1 MIMSNKTDNNLNTS
15 INEMYKLIGGQ
26 IRKMR
31 RITGVTSTELGNLI
45 GVSQQQISRYEIG
58 STKISLEII
67 LRISQVFGVSP
78 YYFIED
84 SLLFF
89 TRQHLPDDDNV
100 IPRSTDAGVNTEPET
115 RHRNTE
121 CVTAPLM
128 RCCLF
133 IPAEWLHPATVRLS
147 VPPAAQVS
155 AGQRN

>member
-100 IPRSTDAGVNTEPET
+100 IPRSTDAGVNTEPG
-115 RHRNTE
+115 
-121 CVTAPLM
+121 
-128 RCCLF
+128 
-133 IPAEWLHPATVRLS
+133 IQ
-147 VPPAAQVS
+147 PPEH
-155 AGQRN
+155 

>member
-1 MIMSNKTDNNLNTS
+1 MSNKTDNNLNTS
-15 INEMYKLIGGQ
+15 INEMYKIIGGQ

-67 LRISQVFGVSP
+67 LRISQVFSVSP

-89 TRQHLPDDDNV
+89 ARHHLPDDNMFTG
-100 IPRSTDAGVNTEPET
+100 STDAGVNTEPDT
-115 RHRNTE
+115 RLPE
-121 CVTAPLM
+121 Y
-128 RCCLF
+128 
-133 IPAEWLHPATVRLS
+133 
-147 VPPAAQVS
+147 
-155 AGQRN
+155 